1 MKMDA
6 TTTIARP
13 VETVWAYVGDP
24 TNDVNWRTG
33 ITGSGMHSDGPLG
46 VGSIGYVRVGD
57 AEARWK
63 VISYTP
69 GSSMSVD
76 WELLDGPIRG
86 FGGYRLVPVD
96 GGTQFTLVAD
106 VKPKNWLR
114 FLGPVFPWIG
124 QRQNQRDVEKLR
136 EILESA
142 PH

>member
-13 VETVWAYVGDP
+13 VETVWAYVSDA

-33 ITGSGMHSDGPLG
+33 ITESGLHTDGPLRLG
-46 VGSIGYVRVGD
+46 TIGYVRVGD

-63 VISYTP
+63 VISLTD
-69 GSSMSVD
+69 GSSVD
-76 WELLDGPIRG
+76 WELVEGPYRG
-86 FGGYRLVPVD
+86 TGGYRLVPVD

-106 VKPKNWLR
+106 AEPANWLR
-114 FLGPVFPWIG
+114 LLGPIFAWIG

-142 PH
+142 PE

>member
-33 ITGSGMHSDGPLG
+33 ITESGMHSDGPVG
-46 VGSIGYVRVGD
+46 VGSVGYVRVGD

-63 VISYTP
+63 VISYTA
-69 GSSMSVD
+69 GSSVSVD
-76 WELLDGPIRG
+76 WEFLDGPYRG
-86 FGGYRLVPVD
+86 TGGYRLVPVD
-96 GGTQFTLVAD
+96 VGTEFTLVAD
-106 VKPKNWLR
+106 VEPTNWLR
-114 FLGPVFPWIG
+114 FLGPIFPWIG

-136 EILESA
+136 DILESM
-142 PH
+142 PE